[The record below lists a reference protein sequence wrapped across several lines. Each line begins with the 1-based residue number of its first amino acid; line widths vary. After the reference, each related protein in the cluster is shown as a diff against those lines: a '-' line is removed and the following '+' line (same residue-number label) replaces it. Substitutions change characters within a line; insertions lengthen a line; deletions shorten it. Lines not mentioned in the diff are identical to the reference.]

1 MQVSQVLQNAVVFMS
16 NTSLWTSLRNPVF
29 RRLWIASIVSG
40 VCVSA
45 HDTVATWV
53 MNTLTPSMFL
63 ISVMSTV
70 AALPFF
76 LFTLPAGALADMV
89 DRKKIL
95 LTMNV
100 WLAGSAACLALL
112 GFFGLLNPF
121 VILVSVFMMGIGFA
135 FTAPAWSSV
144 VPEVV
149 SKEELAS
156 AVTLGGLQLNVCGI
170 IGPAVGALVLS
181 RFGAT
186 LVFAMNAVCFL
197 VVMVAI
203 ARWQRDAKQAK
214 LPLEN
219 FFQSL
224 AGAVRYVR
232 YAPGIQVVL
241 ERTVLFALFISVIPA
256 LLPVVAL
263 KEVHISSADL
273 GLLFTSMGIGS
284 VLGAIVLIPMA
295 RARFSPNTLTI
306 LASVLLAIVFLLMSV
321 VRDARF
327 YLGVSALAGVAWTIA
342 ASELWVAGQRAMP
355 PWARGRMNAT
365 HIMLTQ
371 GGMALGGLV
380 WGGSAASLGVSFT
393 LMAAAVLLFSSL
405 ALAFPLSIDFAG
417 SLNFDPAVPRTA
429 YHAML
434 HPSQPDDGPV
444 TITFGF
450 HIDAVNRARFINLMR
465 EVRLMH
471 LRNGAFSWRLNEDL
485 SECHVF
491 RVEMLVASWSEHL
504 LQGERITKEEQ
515 RNLECA
521 WSLDMRPDGP
531 VVEHFISV
539 DKELLGGK
547 HEEKAGLFFNTCF
560 YRESPGNPKFP
571 AKALGELFTNTRVI
585 PDPEFK
591 SFDLKSLRTTDRID
605 QGHADGSSE

>member
-1 MQVSQVLQNAVVFMS
+1 MS

-29 RRLWIASIVSG
+29 RGLWVASIVSG

-45 HDTVATWV
+45 HDTAATWV
-53 MNTLTPSMFL
+53 MNMLTPSMFL

-89 DRKKIL
+89 NRKTLL

-100 WLAGSAACLALL
+100 WLAGSAGCLAFL
-112 GFFGLLNPF
+112 GFFGLLNPY
-121 VILVSVFMMGIGFA
+121 VVLVSVFMMGVGFA
-135 FTAPAWSSV
+135 FNAPAWSSV

-149 SKEELAS
+149 NKEELAS

-170 IGPAVGALVLS
+170 IGPAVGAVVLS

-197 VVMVAI
+197 FVIAAI
-203 ARWQRDAKQAK
+203 ARWKRVKQAK

-219 FFQSL
+219 FFESFT
-224 AGAVRYVR
+224 GAIRYVR

-241 ERTVLFALFISVIPA
+241 ARNVLFALFISVIPA

-263 KEVHISSADL
+263 KEVHINSSDL

-284 VLGAIVLIPMA
+284 VLGAIVLIPKA

-306 LASVLLAIVFLLMSV
+306 LASVLLAVVFLLMSI
-321 VRDARF
+321 VRDVRL
-327 YLGVSALAGVAWTIA
+327 YLGVAALGGVAWTMA

-365 HIMLTQ
+365 HIMLSQ

-380 WGGSAASLGVSFT
+380 WGGSAASLGVRFT
-393 LMAAAVLLFSSL
+393 LMAAAVLLLSSL
-405 ALAFPLSIDFAG
+405 ALAFPLSIDFTG
-417 SLNFDPAVPRTA
+417 NLNFDPAVPRTA
-429 YHAML
+429 YHETL
-434 HPSQPDDGPV
+434 NLPQPEDGPV
-444 TITFGF
+444 TITFDF
-450 HIDAVNRARFINLMR
+450 HINAIDRARFIDLMR

-471 LRNGAFSWRLNEDL
+471 LRNGAFSWRLDEDM

-504 LQGERITKEEQ
+504 LQHERVTKEEQ
-515 RNLECA
+515 HYLERA
-521 WSLDMRPDGP
+521 WSLDVRPDGP
-531 VVEHFISV
+531 VVKHFISV

-547 HEEKAGLFFNTCF
+547 RAEPCTPPPAGH
-560 YRESPGNPKFP
+560 
-571 AKALGELFTNTRVI
+571 
-585 PDPEFK
+585 
-591 SFDLKSLRTTDRID
+591 DRPI
-605 QGHADGSSE
+605 QYENVT

>member
-1 MQVSQVLQNAVVFMS
+1 
-16 NTSLWTSLRNPVF
+16 
-29 RRLWIASIVSG
+29 
-40 VCVSA
+40 
-45 HDTVATWV
+45 

-89 DRKKIL
+89 DRKKL
-95 LTMNV
+95 LCTMNI
-100 WLAGSAACLALL
+100 WLAGAAACLAIL
-112 GFFGLLNPF
+112 GSLGLLNPY
-121 VILVSVFMMGIGFA
+121 VILISVFMMGIGFA
-135 FTAPAWSSV
+135 FNAPAWSSV

-181 RFGAT
+181 HFGAT

-197 VVMVAI
+197 FVIVAI
-203 ARWQRDAKQAK
+203 ARWKRDEKQTK

-219 FFQSL
+219 FFESF

-241 ERTVLFALFISVIPA
+241 ARNVLFALFISVIPA

-284 VLGAIVLIPMA
+284 VVGAIVLIPRA

-306 LASVLLAIVFLLMSV
+306 LASVLLAVVFLLMSV
-321 VRDARF
+321 VRDVRF
-327 YLGVSALAGVAWTIA
+327 YLGVSALAGVAWTMA

-365 HIMLTQ
+365 HIMLSQ

-380 WGGSAASLGVSFT
+380 WGGSAASLGVRFT
-393 LMAAAVLLFSSL
+393 LMAAAVLLLSSL
-405 ALAFPLSIDFAG
+405 ALAFPLSIDFTG
-417 SLNFDPAVPRTA
+417 NLNFDLAVPRTE

-434 HPSQPDDGPV
+434 HAPQPDDGPV
-444 TITFGF
+444 TITFDF
-450 HIDAVNRARFINLMR
+450 HIDAVNRVRFIDLMR
-465 EVRLMH
+465 EIRLMH
-471 LRNGAFSWRLNEDL
+471 LRNGAFSWRLDEDL

-504 LQGERITKEEQ
+504 LQHERITKEEH
-515 RNLECA
+515 RNLERA
-521 WSLDMRPDGP
+521 WSLDVRPDGP
-531 VVEHFISV
+531 SVKHFISV
-539 DKELLGGK
+539 NKELLGGK
-547 HEEKAGLFFNTCF
+547 RAAPFAPPPAGHGRPMQL
-560 YRESPGNPKFP
+560 ES
-571 AKALGELFTNTRVI
+571 ASAESVT
-585 PDPEFK
+585 
-591 SFDLKSLRTTDRID
+591 
-605 QGHADGSSE
+605 